1 MWMRHRNPEIARGTI
16 EKLPV
21 ADKYVSAF
29 SKTWN
34 GSKIVV
40 LINLSDMEDKVIDLS
55 QYGNLKLADSLTISG
70 KVVKNNLSLTLPP
83 FSIAI
88 LK

>member
-1 MWMRHRNPEIARGTI
+1 
-16 EKLPV
+16 
-21 ADKYVSAF
+21 
-29 SKTWN
+29 
-34 GSKIVV
+34 
-40 LINLSDMEDKVIDLS
+40 LS